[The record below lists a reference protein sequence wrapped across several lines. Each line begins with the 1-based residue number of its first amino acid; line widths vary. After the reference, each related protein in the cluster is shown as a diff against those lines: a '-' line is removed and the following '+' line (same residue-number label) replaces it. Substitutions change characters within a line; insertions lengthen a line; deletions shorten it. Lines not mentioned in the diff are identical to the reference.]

1 MNDFTIEY
9 YLPLLPL
16 TILIIIITII
26 IIKAISSSQKKKEK
40 KQRILNTYPETIK
53 KYYNI
58 LNTDPTLNEKRLKN
72 KIFKKNGTIL
82 IILGVLFFP
91 LQTLITNQINML
103 YFIHI
108 FSIIPI
114 IICAFGVVNLSKAA
128 KIANEYEQ
136 HYKLNIMKKAIK
148 EYNPKLEYF
157 PNGSILEPFYRQ
169 AHFENYDRYHSED
182 KIIGTINNNEFV
194 MADVHVQDKRKDSD
208 GNTYYVT
215 LFRGPVAIVTLPE
228 YVNLNLSIVN
238 NKLTK
243 QYDYAPKIEIDNSIF
258 EDVYDIFSNNQITAM
273 RILTPAITNKILDLY
288 RKYDFKFEVKIQNNL
303 LFFRFHCGQLF
314 VPNIKDIED
323 EVINIA
329 QYFEILKGIEEMMTE
344 FIKSI
349 EFLKNK

>member
-1 MNDFTIEY
+1 MNDFTLEY
-9 YLPLLPL
+9 YLPLLPII
-16 TILIIIITII
+16 TWIIIIIVII
-26 IIKAISSSQKKKEK
+26 VKAISSSKNEKQK

-58 LNTDPTLNEKRLKN
+58 LNNDPTLNEKRIKN
-72 KIFKKNGTIL
+72 KKLKKRGTIL
-82 IILGVLFFP
+82 MILGILSFP
-91 LQTLITNQINML
+91 LQAIIANQIIML
-103 YFIHI
+103 YFIYTL
-108 FSIIPI
+108 STIPI
-114 IICAFGVVNLSKAA
+114 ILCGFGIANLYEAS

-148 EYNPKLEYF
+148 EYNPNLEYF

-182 KIIGTINNNEFV
+182 KITGTINNNEFV

-215 LFRGPVAIVTLPE
+215 LFRGPVAITTLPE

-238 NKLTK
+238 NKLTTR
-243 QYDYAPKIEIDNSIF
+243 YDSAPKIEIDNLIF
-258 EDVYDIFSNNQITAM
+258 EDVYDIFSNDQITAM

-323 EVINIA
+323 EVINIT
-329 QYFEILKGIEEMMTE
+329 QYFEILNGIEEMMTE
-344 FIKSI
+344 FMKAI